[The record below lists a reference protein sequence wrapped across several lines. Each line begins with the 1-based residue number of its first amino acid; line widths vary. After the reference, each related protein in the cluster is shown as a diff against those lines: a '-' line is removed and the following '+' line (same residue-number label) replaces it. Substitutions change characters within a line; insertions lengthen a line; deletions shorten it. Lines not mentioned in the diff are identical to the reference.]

1 MAILAPS
8 EDHEHHRKKHHQHNG
23 EDNEIESLTS
33 DPEKLRDENDVIPL
47 KDPKS
52 RHRGGHKG
60 KEDKDKPNDEVLEP
74 AQEIRRPMI
83 GNSTEEE
90 LPLEG
95 KEEIIN
101 IGTSEVSSD
110 TVSED
115 PVVKPDLLSQPRRGG
130 PHRDGEHGEHGEN
143 EHGEHGGD
151 DDDHHGKKEKGH
163 KKHGGHD
170 KDD

>member
-1 MAILAPS
+1 
-8 EDHEHHRKKHHQHNG
+8 
-23 EDNEIESLTS
+23 LTS
-33 DPEKLRDENDVIPL
+33 DAEKLRDENDVIPL

-60 KEDKDKPNDEVLEP
+60 KEDKEEDKEKPNDEVLEP
-74 AQEIRRPMI
+74 AQRIRRPKI

-90 LPLEG
+90 LVPLEG
-95 KEEIIN
+95 KEEEMIN
-101 IGTSEVSSD
+101 VGTSEVSSD
-110 TVSED
+110 TVD
-115 PVVKPDLLSQPRRGG
+115 PAVKPDLLSQPLRGG

-143 EHGEHGGD
+143 EHGEHGENEHGEHGEHRGD